1 MSWDVMRDDLYRSRC
16 ACGRG
21 CVEFRSIVE
30 VDDWNRSR
38 DIEREEII
46 NCLDCSEK
54 YHIEKESYYY
64 YKHKGDEGTVVTRY
78 LVPNGQTI
86 RRVCEVDMPI
96 LGFEEQLVVDYPVSN
111 LREAV
116 EDMKT
121 NKYSTRLQNEIAKD
135 IVSRYSEKYKKRGLP
150 EIIKVIEHIIQHYDK
165 YEWTKEKYES
175 QKKLVAREQNTVN
188 KANKDARRCS
198 YKLRFRIVEDE

>member
-1 MSWDVMRDDLYRSRC
+1 MSWDEMSNSLYRSRC
-16 ACGRG
+16 ACGKG
-21 CVEFRSIVE
+21 FVEFRRV
-30 VDDWNRSR
+30 VKTDDWNQSR
-38 DIEREEII
+38 DIDYAEVIR
-46 NCLDCSEK
+46 CPYCSEK
-54 YHIEKESYYY
+54 YHIEKESDYY
-64 YKHKGDEGTVVTRY
+64 EGTVVTRY
-78 LVPNGQTI
+78 LVPKGQTI
-86 RRVCEVDMPI
+86 RRVCEVRMPI

-116 EDMKT
+116 EDMKP

-198 YKLRFRIVEDE
+198 YKLMFRIVEDE